1 MNTDWIA
8 REASWSAPAKQ
19 HDDGAFER
27 LMTLGTSHPLRA
39 CESGVALRFPPQS
52 TSGLPFFAERRLMTP
67 LRETF
72 T

>member
-52 TSGLPFFAERRLMTP
+52 KMTFVFIGRFYFDDGCTSL
-67 LRETF
+67 
-72 T
+72 